1 MNHQDSKDSNEARQ
15 DDNGKSAEATASRHH
30 ALNLLAAQA
39 AQAAQGIGAHCKPT
53 IVVAGQNFVTASKVE
68 TIADLLVL
76 SDKFAKIVGAELPF
90 ATNRLAVTS
99 GQLISAVIDSGQEN
113 IANEIAD
120 LLLCVGAIATMCN
133 VTSDD
138 LRDAL
143 KEVTEYRATES
154 INRAIKAMM
163 TKRGMDEL

>member
-1 MNHQDSKDSNEARQ
+1 MNHQDSEDSNEARQ
-15 DDNGKSAEATASRHH
+15 DDNGKSAEATTSRHH
-30 ALNLLAAQA
+30 ALNLLV
-39 AQAAQGIGAHCKPT
+39 AQAAQGIGANRKPT

>member
-30 ALNLLAAQA
+30 ALNLLVAQA
-39 AQAAQGIGAHCKPT
+39 AQAAQGIGANRKPT

>member
-1 MNHQDSKDSNEARQ
+1 MNHQDSEDSNEARQ

-30 ALNLLAAQA
+30 ALNLLVAQAAQA
-39 AQAAQGIGAHCKPT
+39 AQAAQGIGAHRKPT

-99 GQLISAVIDSGQEN
+99 GQLISAVIDSGQ
-113 IANEIAD
+113 
-120 LLLCVGAIATMCN
+120 GKH
-133 VTSDD
+133 
-138 LRDAL
+138 R
-143 KEVTEYRATES
+143 
-154 INRAIKAMM
+154 
-163 TKRGMDEL
+163 